1 MHIVILSN
9 HNNRTKPNIRTIL
22 PAMQYLHQSLVTI
35 LKELKSVTYT
45 LGPVAEC
52 VGYEE
57 QKLLEY
63 ITYDA
68 NKHQSTIANELKCP
82 YCAHPQPISITTAAI
97 KSKVI
102 TVVS

>member
-1 MHIVILSN
+1 
-9 HNNRTKPNIRTIL
+9 
-22 PAMQYLHQSLVTI
+22 MQYLHQSLVTI

-52 VGYEE
+52 VGCEE
-57 QKLLEY
+57 QKSLEY
-63 ITYDA
+63 ITCDA
-68 NKHQSTIANELKCP
+68 KHQSTIANDLRCP
-82 YCAHPQPISITTAAI
+82 NCAHPQPISITTAAI